1 MKQGHKGVRPA
12 LTGAGMLAAGLG
24 AVAVAGFRTAVVRRD
39 LTPEQEQRHLEN
51 GSWRDYLPEIRKE
64 MHWFHAQD
72 LEMVTIRSRDALRL
86 CGTYLEAPNAKACV
100 LLCHGY
106 RSRGELDFALVL
118 RLLYEHGC
126 SLLVI
131 DQRAHGRS
139 EGKYIGYGVMERYD
153 CQQWAWFL
161 HAKLGGRLPI
171 FLEGMSMGAST
182 VMMAAEL
189 ALPPSVVGIIA
200 DCGYNSPWEELRHCI
215 HSRYHLPVFP
225 VLQLTELMCRL
236 VAGYSLKGACAAN
249 SLANS
254 SLPLL
259 IIHGTEDDFVPPTM
273 TAENYAAAAGEKRQV
288 LVPGARHA
296 LSYLVDRPRLERE
309 LLDFID
315 RHAEQ
320 YHGA

>member
-1 MKQGHKGVRPA
+1 MKHRGSKAVLAGIGA
-12 LTGAGMLAAGLG
+12 LTAGLG
-24 AVAVAGFRTAVVRRD
+24 AIAAAGFATAVVRRD
-39 LTPEQEQRHLEN
+39 LTPEQEEQRLEK
-51 GSWRDYLPEIRKE
+51 GSWRDYLPEIRRE
-64 MHWFHAQD
+64 MEWFRSQRP
-72 LEMVTIRSRDALRL
+72 ETVTIRSRDGLKL
-86 CGTYLEAPNAKACV
+86 YGSYLEASDARACV

-139 EGKYIGYGVMERYD
+139 EGKYIAYGVLERYD

-161 HAKLGGRLPI
+161 HTKLGGRVPI

-182 VMMAAEL
+182 VMMAADL

-200 DCGYNSPWEELRHCI
+200 DCGYNSPWEELRHCVRW
-215 HSRYHLPVFP
+215 RYHLPAFP
-225 VLQLTELMCRL
+225 VLPLTELMCRL
-236 VAGYSLKGACAAN
+236 AAGFSLRGTCAAA

-254 SLPLL
+254 PLPLL

-273 TAENYAAAAGEKRQV
+273 TAENYAAAAGEKRQI
-288 LVPGARHA
+288 LVPGARHG
-296 LSYLVDRPRLERE
+296 LSYLMDRERLGRE
-309 LLDFID
+309 LLGFID
-315 RHAEQ
+315 RHAAE

>member
-1 MKQGHKGVRPA
+1 MKHKGVKAA
-12 LTGAGMLAAGLG
+12 LAGAGALAAGLG

-39 LTPEQEQRHLEN
+39 LTPEQERQHLER
-51 GSWRDYLPEIRKE
+51 GSWRDCLEEIDREMAWFRAQKPEE
-64 MHWFHAQD
+64 
-72 LEMVTIRSRDALRL
+72 LTIRSRDGLKL
-86 CGTYLEAPNAKACV
+86 CGSYLEAPDAKACM

-106 RSRGELDFALVL
+106 RSRGGLDFALVL
-118 RLLYEHGC
+118 RTLYEHGC
-126 SLLVI
+126 SVLVI

-139 EGKYIGYGVMERYD
+139 EGKYIAYGVLERYD

-161 HAKLGGRLPI
+161 HAKLGGRVPI

-215 HSRYHLPVFP
+215 KYRYHLPVFP
-225 VLQLTELMCRL
+225 VLPLTELMCRL
-236 VAGYSLKGACAAN
+236 VAGYSLKGASAAA

-254 SLPLL
+254 PLPLL
-259 IIHGTEDDFVPPTM
+259 IIHGMDDDFVPATM
-273 TAENYAAAAGEKRQV
+273 TAENYAAAAGEKRQI

-296 LSYLVDRPRLERE
+296 LSYLVDRERLEKE
-309 LLDFID
+309 LMDFID
-315 RHAEQ
+315 SHAEQ
-320 YHGA
+320 FHGA

>member
-1 MKQGHKGVRPA
+1 MKHKGIKTA
-12 LTGAGMLAAGLG
+12 LAGAGALAAGLS

-39 LTPEQEQRHLEN
+39 LTPEQERQHLER
-51 GSWRDYLPEIRKE
+51 GSWRDCLEEIDREMAWFRAQKPEE
-64 MHWFHAQD
+64 
-72 LEMVTIRSRDALRL
+72 LTIRSRDGLKL
-86 CGTYLEAPNAKACV
+86 CGSYLEAPDAKACM

-106 RSRGELDFALVL
+106 RSRGGLDFALVL
-118 RLLYEHGC
+118 RTLYEHGC
-126 SLLVI
+126 SVLVI

-139 EGKYIGYGVMERYD
+139 EGKYIAYGVLERYD

-161 HAKLGGRLPI
+161 HAKLGGRVPI

-215 HSRYHLPVFP
+215 KYRYHLPVFP
-225 VLQLTELMCRL
+225 VLPLTELMCRL
-236 VAGYSLKGACAAN
+236 VAGYSLKGASAAA

-254 SLPLL
+254 PLPLL
-259 IIHGTEDDFVPPTM
+259 IIHGMDDDFVPATM
-273 TAENYAAAAGEKRQV
+273 TAENYAAAAGEKRQI

-296 LSYLVDRPRLERE
+296 LSYLVDRGRLEKE
-309 LLDFID
+309 LMDFID
-315 RHAEQ
+315 SHAEQ
-320 YHGA
+320 FHGA

>member
-1 MKQGHKGVRPA
+1 MKHKGIKTA
-12 LTGAGMLAAGLG
+12 LAGAGALAAGLS

-39 LTPEQEQRHLEN
+39 LTPEQERQHLER
-51 GSWRDYLPEIRKE
+51 GSWRDCLEEIDREMAWFRAQKPEE
-64 MHWFHAQD
+64 
-72 LEMVTIRSRDALRL
+72 LTIRSRDGLKL
-86 CGTYLEAPNAKACV
+86 CGSYLEAPDAKACM

-106 RSRGELDFALVL
+106 RSRGGLDFALVL
-118 RLLYEHGC
+118 RTLYEHGC
-126 SLLVI
+126 SVLVI

-139 EGKYIGYGVMERYD
+139 EGKYIAYGVLERYD

-161 HAKLGGRLPI
+161 HAKLGGRVPI

-215 HSRYHLPVFP
+215 KYRYHLPVFP
-225 VLQLTELMCRL
+225 VLPLTELMCRL
-236 VAGYSLKGACAAN
+236 VAGYSLKGASAAA

-254 SLPLL
+254 PLPLL
-259 IIHGTEDDFVPPTM
+259 IIHGMDDDFVPATM
-273 TAENYAAAAGEKRQV
+273 TAENYAAAAGEKRQI

-296 LSYLVDRPRLERE
+296 LSYLVDRERLEKE

-315 RHAEQ
+315 SHVEQ
-320 YHGA
+320 FHGA

>member
-1 MKQGHKGVRPA
+1 MKHKGIKTA
-12 LTGAGMLAAGLG
+12 LAGAGALAAGLS

-39 LTPEQEQRHLEN
+39 LTPEQERQHLER
-51 GSWRDYLPEIRKE
+51 GSWRDCLEETDREMAWFRAQKPEE
-64 MHWFHAQD
+64 
-72 LEMVTIRSRDALRL
+72 LTIRSRDGLKL
-86 CGTYLEAPNAKACV
+86 CGSYLEAPDAKACM

-106 RSRGELDFALVL
+106 RSRGGLDFALVL
-118 RLLYEHGC
+118 RTLYEHGC
-126 SLLVI
+126 SVLVI

-139 EGKYIGYGVMERYD
+139 EGKYIAYGVLERYD

-161 HAKLGGRLPI
+161 HAKLGGRVPI

-215 HSRYHLPVFP
+215 KYRYHLPVFP
-225 VLQLTELMCRL
+225 VLPLTELMCRL
-236 VAGYSLKGACAAN
+236 VAGYSLKGASAAA

-254 SLPLL
+254 PLPLL
-259 IIHGTEDDFVPPTM
+259 IIHGMDDDFVPATM
-273 TAENYAAAAGEKRQV
+273 TAENYAAAAGEKRQI

-296 LSYLVDRPRLERE
+296 LSYLVDRERLEKE
-309 LLDFID
+309 LMDFID
-315 RHAEQ
+315 SHAEQ
-320 YHGA
+320 FHGA

>member
-1 MKQGHKGVRPA
+1 MKKREPMKTALAAAGA
-12 LTGAGMLAAGLG
+12 LTAGLG
-24 AVAVAGFRTAVVRRD
+24 VIAAAGFHTAVVRRD
-39 LTPEQEQRHLEN
+39 LTQEQEERHLES
-51 GSWRDYLPEIRKE
+51 GSWRDHLPEIRRE
-64 MHWFHAQD
+64 IDWFYSQHPEA
-72 LEMVTIRSRDALRL
+72 VTIRSRDGLRL
-86 CGTYLEAPNAKACV
+86 YGSYLEAPEARACM

-106 RSRGELDFALVL
+106 RSRGVLDFALVL

-139 EGKYIGYGVMERYD
+139 EGKYIAYGVLERYD

-161 HAKLGGRLPI
+161 HTKLGGRVPI

-189 ALPPSVVGIIA
+189 ALPPSVAGVIA

-215 HSRYHLPVFP
+215 RHRYHLPVVP
-225 VLQLTELMCRL
+225 VLPLTEMMCRL
-236 VAGYSLKGACAAN
+236 VAGYSLKGASAAA

-254 SLPLL
+254 PLPLL
-259 IIHGTEDDFVPPTM
+259 IIHGTDDDFVPPTM
-273 TAENYAAAAGEKRQV
+273 TAENYAAAAGEKRQI

-296 LSYLVDRPRLERE
+296 MSYAVDQPRVRRE

-315 RHAEQ
+315 KYSER

>member
-1 MKQGHKGVRPA
+1 MKHKGIKTA
-12 LTGAGMLAAGLG
+12 LAGAGALAAGLS

-39 LTPEQEQRHLEN
+39 LTPEQERQHLER
-51 GSWRDYLPEIRKE
+51 GSWRDCLEEIDREMAWFRAQKPEE
-64 MHWFHAQD
+64 
-72 LEMVTIRSRDALRL
+72 LTIRSRDGLKL
-86 CGTYLEAPNAKACV
+86 CGSYLEAPDAKACM

-106 RSRGELDFALVL
+106 RSRGGLDFALVL
-118 RLLYEHGC
+118 RTLYEHGC
-126 SLLVI
+126 SVLVI

-139 EGKYIGYGVMERYD
+139 EGKYIAYGVLERYD

-161 HAKLGGRLPI
+161 HAKLGGRVPI

-215 HSRYHLPVFP
+215 KYRYHLPVFP
-225 VLQLTELMCRL
+225 VLPLTELMCRL
-236 VAGYSLKGACAAN
+236 VAGYSLKGASAAA

-254 SLPLL
+254 PLPLL
-259 IIHGTEDDFVPPTM
+259 IIHGMYDDFVPATM
-273 TAENYAAAAGEKRQV
+273 TAENYAAAAGEKRQI

-296 LSYLVDRPRLERE
+296 LSYLVDRERLEKE
-309 LLDFID
+309 LMDFID
-315 RHAEQ
+315 SHAEQ
-320 YHGA
+320 FHGA

>member
-1 MKQGHKGVRPA
+1 MKHKGIKTA
-12 LTGAGMLAAGLG
+12 LAGAGALAAGLS

-39 LTPEQEQRHLEN
+39 LTPEQEWQHLER
-51 GSWRDYLPEIRKE
+51 GSWRDCLEEIDREMAWFRAQKPEE
-64 MHWFHAQD
+64 
-72 LEMVTIRSRDALRL
+72 LTIRSRDGLKL
-86 CGTYLEAPNAKACV
+86 CGSYLEAPDAKACM

-106 RSRGELDFALVL
+106 RSRGGLDFALVL
-118 RLLYEHGC
+118 RTLYEHGC
-126 SLLVI
+126 SVLVI

-139 EGKYIGYGVMERYD
+139 EGKYIAYGVLERYD

-161 HAKLGGRLPI
+161 HAKLGGRVPI

-215 HSRYHLPVFP
+215 KYRYHLPVFP
-225 VLQLTELMCRL
+225 VLPLTELMCRL
-236 VAGYSLKGACAAN
+236 VAGYSLKGASAAA

-254 SLPLL
+254 PLPLL
-259 IIHGTEDDFVPPTM
+259 IIHGMDDDFVPATM
-273 TAENYAAAAGEKRQV
+273 TAENYAAAAGEKRQI

-296 LSYLVDRPRLERE
+296 LSYLVDRERLEKE

-315 RHAEQ
+315 SHVEQ
-320 YHGA
+320 FHGA

>member
-1 MKQGHKGVRPA
+1 MKHKGVKAALAGAGA
-12 LTGAGMLAAGLG
+12 LTAGLG

-39 LTPEQEQRHLEN
+39 LTPEQERQHLER
-51 GSWRDYLPEIRKE
+51 GSWRDCLEEIDREMAWFRAQKPEE
-64 MHWFHAQD
+64 
-72 LEMVTIRSRDALRL
+72 LTIRSRDGLKL
-86 CGTYLEAPNAKACV
+86 CASYLEAPDAKACM

-106 RSRGELDFALVL
+106 RSRGGLDFALVL
-118 RLLYEHGC
+118 RTLYEHGC
-126 SLLVI
+126 SVLVI

-139 EGKYIGYGVMERYD
+139 EGKYIAYGVLERYD

-161 HAKLGGRLPI
+161 HAKLGGRVPI

-215 HSRYHLPVFP
+215 KYRYHLPVFP
-225 VLQLTELMCRL
+225 VLPLTELMCRL
-236 VAGYSLKGACAAN
+236 VAGYSLKGASAAA

-254 SLPLL
+254 PLPLL
-259 IIHGTEDDFVPPTM
+259 IIHGMDDDFVPATM
-273 TAENYAAAAGEKRQV
+273 TAENYAAAAGEKRQI

-296 LSYLVDRPRLERE
+296 LSYLVDRERLEKE

-315 RHAEQ
+315 SHVEQ
-320 YHGA
+320 FHGA

>member
-1 MKQGHKGVRPA
+1 MKHKGIKAA
-12 LTGAGMLAAGLG
+12 LVGAGVLAAGAG
-24 AVAVAGFRTAVVRRD
+24 AVAMAGFRTAVVRRD
-39 LTPEQEQRHLEN
+39 LTPEQEEERLEKS
-51 GSWRDYLPEIRKE
+51 SWRDHLPEIRAG
-64 MHWFHAQD
+64 MDWFEKQA
-72 LEMVTIRSRDALRL
+72 LEPVTIRSRDGLKL
-86 CGTYLEAPNAKACV
+86 FGSYLEAPEARACV

-139 EGKYIGYGVMERYD
+139 GGKYITYGVLERYD

-161 HAKLGGRLPI
+161 HTKLGGRVPI

-182 VMMAAEL
+182 VMMAADL

-215 HSRYHLPVFP
+215 RSRYRLPAFP
-225 VLQLTELMCRL
+225 VLPLTELMCRL
-236 VAGYSLKGACAAN
+236 AAGFSLKGAAAAQA
-249 SLANS
+249 LANS
-254 SLPLL
+254 PLPLL
-259 IIHGTEDDFVPPTM
+259 IIHGTDDDFVPPTM
-273 TAENYAAAAGEKRQV
+273 TAENYAAAAGEKRQI
-288 LVPGARHA
+288 LVPGARHG
-296 LSYLVDRPRLERE
+296 LSYLVDQPRLEKE

-315 RHAEQ
+315 RHIEQ

>member
-1 MKQGHKGVRPA
+1 MKHKGIKTA
-12 LTGAGMLAAGLG
+12 LAGAGALAAGLS

-39 LTPEQEQRHLEN
+39 LTPEQERQHLER
-51 GSWRDYLPEIRKE
+51 GSWRDCLEEIDREMAWFRAQKPEE
-64 MHWFHAQD
+64 
-72 LEMVTIRSRDALRL
+72 LTIRSRDGLKL
-86 CGTYLEAPNAKACV
+86 CGSYLEAPDAKACM

-106 RSRGELDFALVL
+106 RSRGGLDFALVL
-118 RLLYEHGC
+118 RTLYEHGC
-126 SLLVI
+126 SVLVI

-139 EGKYIGYGVMERYD
+139 EGKYIAYGVLERYD

-161 HAKLGGRLPI
+161 HAKLGGRVPI

-215 HSRYHLPVFP
+215 KYRYHLPVFP
-225 VLQLTELMCRL
+225 VLPLTELMCRL
-236 VAGYSLKGACAAN
+236 VAGYSRKGASAAA

-254 SLPLL
+254 PLPLL
-259 IIHGTEDDFVPPTM
+259 IIHGMDDDFVPATM
-273 TAENYAAAAGEKRQV
+273 TAENYAAAAGEKRQI

-296 LSYLVDRPRLERE
+296 LSYLVDRERLEKE
-309 LLDFID
+309 LMDFID
-315 RHAEQ
+315 SHAEQ
-320 YHGA
+320 FHGA

>member
-1 MKQGHKGVRPA
+1 MKHKGIKTA
-12 LTGAGMLAAGLG
+12 LAGAGALAAGLS

-39 LTPEQEQRHLEN
+39 LTPEQERQHLER
-51 GSWRDYLPEIRKE
+51 GSWRDCLEEIDREMEWFRAQKPEE
-64 MHWFHAQD
+64 
-72 LEMVTIRSRDALRL
+72 LTIRSRDGLKL
-86 CGTYLEAPNAKACV
+86 CGSYLEAPDAKACM

-106 RSRGELDFALVL
+106 RSRGGLDFALVL
-118 RLLYEHGC
+118 RTLYEHGC
-126 SLLVI
+126 SVLVI

-139 EGKYIGYGVMERYD
+139 EGKYIAYGVLERYD

-161 HAKLGGRLPI
+161 HAKLGGRVPI

-215 HSRYHLPVFP
+215 KYRYHLPVFP
-225 VLQLTELMCRL
+225 VLPLTELMCRL
-236 VAGYSLKGACAAN
+236 VAGYSLKGASAAA

-254 SLPLL
+254 PLPLL
-259 IIHGTEDDFVPPTM
+259 IIHGMDDDFVPATM
-273 TAENYAAAAGEKRQV
+273 TAENYAAAAGEKRQI

-296 LSYLVDRPRLERE
+296 LSYLVDRERLEKE

-315 RHAEQ
+315 SHVEQ
-320 YHGA
+320 FHGA

>member
-1 MKQGHKGVRPA
+1 MKHKGIKTA
-12 LTGAGMLAAGLG
+12 LAGAGALAAGLS

-39 LTPEQEQRHLEN
+39 LTPEQEWQHLER
-51 GSWRDYLPEIRKE
+51 GSWRDCLEEIDREMAWFRAQEPEE
-64 MHWFHAQD
+64 
-72 LEMVTIRSRDALRL
+72 LTIRSRDGLKL
-86 CGTYLEAPNAKACV
+86 CGSYLEAPDAKACM

-106 RSRGELDFALVL
+106 RSRGGLDFALVL
-118 RLLYEHGC
+118 RTLYEHGC
-126 SLLVI
+126 SVLVI

-139 EGKYIGYGVMERYD
+139 EGKYIAYGVLERYD

-161 HAKLGGRLPI
+161 HAKLGGRVPI

-215 HSRYHLPVFP
+215 KYRYHLPVFP
-225 VLQLTELMCRL
+225 VLPLTELMCRL
-236 VAGYSLKGACAAN
+236 VAGYSLKGASAAA

-254 SLPLL
+254 PLPLL
-259 IIHGTEDDFVPPTM
+259 IIHGMDDDFVPATM
-273 TAENYAAAAGEKRQV
+273 TAENYAAAAGEKRQI

-296 LSYLVDRPRLERE
+296 LSYLVDRERLEKE
-309 LLDFID
+309 LMDFID
-315 RHAEQ
+315 SHAEQ
-320 YHGA
+320 FHGA

>member
-1 MKQGHKGVRPA
+1 MKHKGIKTA
-12 LTGAGMLAAGLG
+12 LAGAGALAAGLS

-39 LTPEQEQRHLEN
+39 LTPEQERQHLER
-51 GSWRDYLPEIRKE
+51 GSWRDCLEEIDREMAWFRAQKPEE
-64 MHWFHAQD
+64 
-72 LEMVTIRSRDALRL
+72 LTIRSRDGLKL
-86 CGTYLEAPNAKACV
+86 CGSYLEAPDAKACM

-106 RSRGELDFALVL
+106 RSRGGVDFALVL
-118 RLLYEHGC
+118 RTLYEHGC
-126 SLLVI
+126 SVLVI

-139 EGKYIGYGVMERYD
+139 EGKYIAYGVLERYD

-161 HAKLGGRLPI
+161 HAKLGGRVPI

-215 HSRYHLPVFP
+215 KYRYHLPVFP
-225 VLQLTELMCRL
+225 VLPLTELMCRL
-236 VAGYSLKGACAAN
+236 VAGYSLKGASAAA

-254 SLPLL
+254 PLPLL
-259 IIHGTEDDFVPPTM
+259 IIHGMDDDFVPATM
-273 TAENYAAAAGEKRQV
+273 TAENYAAAAGEKRQI

-296 LSYLVDRPRLERE
+296 LSYLVDRERLEKE

-315 RHAEQ
+315 SHAEQ
-320 YHGA
+320 FHGA

>member
-1 MKQGHKGVRPA
+1 MKHKGIKTA
-12 LTGAGMLAAGLG
+12 LAGAGALAAGLS

-39 LTPEQEQRHLEN
+39 LTPEQEWQHLER
-51 GSWRDYLPEIRKE
+51 GSWRDCLEEIDREMAWFRAQKPEE
-64 MHWFHAQD
+64 
-72 LEMVTIRSRDALRL
+72 LTIRSRDGLKL
-86 CGTYLEAPNAKACV
+86 CGSYLEAPDAKACM

-106 RSRGELDFALVL
+106 RSRGGLDFALVL
-118 RLLYEHGC
+118 RTLYEHGC
-126 SLLVI
+126 SVLVI

-139 EGKYIGYGVMERYD
+139 EGKYIAYGVLERYD

-161 HAKLGGRLPI
+161 HAKLGGRVPI

-215 HSRYHLPVFP
+215 KYRYHLPVFP
-225 VLQLTELMCRL
+225 VLPLTELMCRL
-236 VAGYSLKGACAAN
+236 VAGYSLKGASAAA

-254 SLPLL
+254 PLPLL
-259 IIHGTEDDFVPPTM
+259 IIHGMDDDFVPATM
-273 TAENYAAAAGEKRQV
+273 TAENYAAAAGEKRQI

-296 LSYLVDRPRLERE
+296 LSYLVDRERLEKE
-309 LLDFID
+309 LMDFID
-315 RHAEQ
+315 SHAEQ
-320 YHGA
+320 FHGA

>member
-1 MKQGHKGVRPA
+1 MKHKGIKTA
-12 LTGAGMLAAGLG
+12 LAGAGALAAGLS

-39 LTPEQEQRHLEN
+39 LTPEQERQHLER
-51 GSWRDYLPEIRKE
+51 GSWRDCLEEIDREMAWFRAQKPEE
-64 MHWFHAQD
+64 
-72 LEMVTIRSRDALRL
+72 LTIRSRDGLKL
-86 CGTYLEAPNAKACV
+86 CGSYLEAPDAKACM

-106 RSRGELDFALVL
+106 RSRGGLDFALVL
-118 RLLYEHGC
+118 RTLYEHGC
-126 SLLVI
+126 SVLVI

-139 EGKYIGYGVMERYD
+139 EGKYIAYGVLERYD

-161 HAKLGGRLPI
+161 HAKLGGRVPI

-215 HSRYHLPVFP
+215 KYRYHLPVFP
-225 VLQLTELMCRL
+225 VLPLTELMCRL
-236 VAGYSLKGACAAN
+236 VAGYSLKGASAAA

-254 SLPLL
+254 PLPLL
-259 IIHGTEDDFVPPTM
+259 IIHGMDDDSVPATM
-273 TAENYAAAAGEKRQV
+273 TAENYAAAAGEKRQI

-296 LSYLVDRPRLERE
+296 LSYLVDRERLEKE
-309 LLDFID
+309 LMDFID
-315 RHAEQ
+315 SHAEQ
-320 YHGA
+320 FHGA

>member
-1 MKQGHKGVRPA
+1 MKHKGIKTA
-12 LTGAGMLAAGLG
+12 LAGAGALAAGLS

-39 LTPEQEQRHLEN
+39 LTPEQERQHLER
-51 GSWRDYLPEIRKE
+51 GSWRDCLEEIDREMAWFRAQKPEE
-64 MHWFHAQD
+64 
-72 LEMVTIRSRDALRL
+72 LTIRSRDGLKL
-86 CGTYLEAPNAKACV
+86 CGSYLEAPDAKACM

-106 RSRGELDFALVL
+106 RSRGGLDFALVL
-118 RLLYEHGC
+118 RTLYEHGC
-126 SLLVI
+126 SVLVI

-139 EGKYIGYGVMERYD
+139 EGKYIAYGVLERYD

-161 HAKLGGRLPI
+161 HAKLGGRVPI

-215 HSRYHLPVFP
+215 KYRYHLPVFP
-225 VLQLTELMCRL
+225 VLPLTELMCRL
-236 VAGYSLKGACAAN
+236 VAGYSLKRASAAA

-254 SLPLL
+254 PLPLL
-259 IIHGTEDDFVPPTM
+259 IIHGMDDDFVPATM
-273 TAENYAAAAGEKRQV
+273 TAENYAAAAGEKRQI

-296 LSYLVDRPRLERE
+296 LSYLVDRERLEKE
-309 LLDFID
+309 LMDFID
-315 RHAEQ
+315 SHAEQ
-320 YHGA
+320 FHGA